1 MWLIYLAP
9 VFIAFELIQLIVAER
24 FIGIRQLRE
33 GRNPLDSAM
42 AGRNVL
48 AGLWLA
54 GIFLY
59 WSYMVVLVWDPRAGL
74 QGMMMI
80 LTTIAGLMLRRALG
94 LRFALVILTIEGA
107 IRIGLLANLLLAV
120 FVFQHRWWT
129 G

>member
-9 VFIAFELIQLIVAER
+9 VFIGFELIQLIVAER

-33 GRNPLDSAM
+33 GRNPLDSPM
-42 AGRNVL
+42 AGRN
-48 AGLWLA
+48 WLA
-54 GIFLY
+54 AFWLAAIFIY
-59 WSYMVVLVWDPRAGL
+59 WTYMVLLIWDPYAGL
-74 QGMMMI
+74 QGMLML
-80 LTTIAGLMLRRALG
+80 LTSVAGLLLRRAMG
-94 LRFALVILTIEGA
+94 LKFALVILTIEGA